1 MGFEN
6 KKNISTVFIV
16 CGGCGAGKTTYS
28 ISLADRQHAVRFS
41 IDPWMQT
48 LFGPDQKELDF
59 AWITERVERCSTQIW
74 QIVEQLIK
82 LGINVVLD
90 FGFSKREERQYW
102 RERILGLGAKFSI
115 HFLDVPIEVRR
126 EQVHRRNQE
135 RDPALFAFEVTDSM
149 FDFVEPFFQAPNDQ
163 ELTNGLRITFYDEK
177 ELRP

>member
-1 MGFEN
+1 MSFEN
-6 KKNISTVFIV
+6 EKNITVSTVFLV

-28 ISLADRQHAVRFS
+28 IALADRQHAIRFS

-59 AWITERVERCSTQIW
+59 AWIIERVERCSTQIW
-74 QIVEQLIK
+74 QVVEQLIK
-82 LGINVVLD
+82 HGINVVLD
-90 FGFSKREERQYW
+90 FGFGKREERQYC
-102 RERILGLGAKFSI
+102 RKRVLELGAKFSL

-149 FDFVEPFFQAPNDQ
+149 FDFVEPFFEAPDDQ
-163 ELTNGLRITFYDEK
+163 ELTDGLQITITEK
-177 ELRP
+177 PV